1 MTHTIKYPIKFYLF
15 NLILYSSLF
24 IVSIIG
30 FCVLF
35 VGKNLWAVASA
46 IILLIGALG
55 LFDTICN
62 VQWIKID
69 NEYISAYNIFGL
81 VKRLE
86 LSKIQTCTIVNAV
99 AFSVRM
105 FHQLYPCIV
114 ISHRKSLIKAGI
126 ENTFNKKKNP
136 YIILP
141 YSEETKLILKKMN
154 LPPLKNPNSP

>member
-15 NLILYSSLF
+15 DLILYSSLF

-35 VGKNLWAVASA
+35 VGKNWWAVGYA
-46 IILLIGALG
+46 ILLLIGALG

-69 NEYISAYNIFGL
+69 DEHVSAYNVFGL

-86 LSKIQTCTIVNAV
+86 LSKIQTCTTVNAV
-99 AFSVRM
+99 AFRVGM
-105 FHQLYPCIV
+105 YNKQYPCIV

-141 YSEETKLILKKMN
+141 YSEENKLMLQKINFPL
-154 LPPLKNPNSP
+154 LKNPNFP